1 MLLLNA
7 QCYTFAAMITTSV
20 CIVGCGPAG
29 AMAALR
35 LGREKIPFVIVDK
48 DRFPR
53 AKICGDGLSGKAPRI
68 MSRLS
73 PDLLARF
80 EEQCHPLHSF
90 GMRFVVPGDFTF
102 DVPFIV
108 DYDPDVHPVPGYTVK
123 REVFDAFMAKEVEQ
137 AGGQVITGRSVTSI
151 KETEGG
157 FNIQYEGGEIMAP
170 LLIDASGTSSKF
182 GVPYQKPEPAAGK
195 TALAVRSYY
204 RGVSGMHPQ
213 NFIELYFLK
222 DILPGYFW
230 IFPLQNGLANVGLG
244 LRKDIVQRKKIR
256 LSQAMEEI
264 IRTHPLIA
272 ARFHHASREGRP
284 EAYRLPLGNPRFSI
298 SGNRYMLAGDAAH
311 LVDPFT
317 GEGVGNAMYSGYIA
331 AEQAIECLKQ
341 KRFDSRFMKNYD
353 RRIRRVL
360 GKEMAISRNLQR
372 LLHHPGLVRVL
383 AKKAHRNIHVPKILS
398 SMYTDLDYRKKLVNP
413 WYLLRVLLNR

>member
-1 MLLLNA
+1 
-7 QCYTFAAMITTSV
+7 MITTSV

-35 LGREKIPFVIVDK
+35 LGRENIPFVIVDK

-53 AKICGDGLSGKAPRI
+53 AKICGDGLSGKVPRI
-68 MSRLS
+68 MRRLS
-73 PDLLARF
+73 PDLLNRF

-108 DYDPDVHPVPGYTVK
+108 DYDPEVHPVPGYTVK
-123 REVFDAFMAKEVEQ
+123 REVFDAFMANEVQ
-137 AGGQVITGRSVTSI
+137 HAGGQVITGSSVTSI
-151 KETEGG
+151 KETKGG
-157 FNIQYEGGEIMAP
+157 FSIQYQGGEIMAK

-182 GVPYQKPEPAAGK
+182 GVPYQKPEPGAGK

-230 IFPLQNGLANVGLG
+230 IFPLQDGFANVGLG

-256 LSQAMEEI
+256 LSQAMDEI

-284 EAYRLPLGNPRFSI
+284 EAYRLPLGSPRFSI
-298 SGNRYMLAGDAAH
+298 SGNHYMLAGDTAH
-311 LVDPFT
+311 LVDPLT
-317 GEGVGNAMYSGYIA
+317 GEGVGNALYSGYIA
-331 AEQAIECLKQ
+331 AEQAIECFRQ
-341 KRFDSRFMKNYD
+341 ERFDSRFMKNYD
-353 RRIRRVL
+353 QRIRRVL
-360 GKEMAISRNLQR
+360 GKEMAISKNLQR
-372 LLHHPGLVRVL
+372 LLHYPGLVRVL
-383 AKKAHRNIHVPKILS
+383 AKKADRNIHVPKILS

-413 WYLLRVLLNR
+413 WYLLRVLLNK